1 MRQTLPLSVA
11 FLPSCGEDVLAA
23 GDRILLFTDGLTEM
37 PSAPESEDDERIA
50 ATHQGSDFERSPVL
64 D

>member
-1 MRQTLPLSVA
+1 MGR
-11 FLPSCGEDVLAA
+11 EDVLAA